1 MKQKILL
8 LLIVFCPIGI
18 FGQTWDYPVKPGTE
32 EWKRLKT
39 HSEKVEICQIPIDV
53 LKKMSTDHLIEVCLN
68 YPLSFDFYAYNSIKE
83 GIIKVKDRFNGLQ
96 ELFARKDNFSLL
108 QKRMDVNVFQKIVT
122 ESNYT
127 VEEKGKTIH
136 RYTLI
141 ETLLSFDNFM
151 NNADLS
157 EILALEK
164 KTISMLEYKESNK
177 NLFSSFANAASALLL
192 GKSMKRLS
200 PNSKFSIDT
209 ELFLET
215 SVIKNSQIFPELKQ
229 NYENIQH

>member
-1 MKQKILL
+1 MKRKILIFML
-8 LLIVFCPIGI
+8 LCPVFI

-32 EWKRLKT
+32 EWKSLKT
-39 HSEKVEICQIPIDV
+39 HSEKVEVCEIPIDV
-53 LKKMSTDHLIEVCLN
+53 LKKMSTDDLIEVCLN
-68 YPLSFDFYAYNSIKE
+68 YPLSFDFYAYSSIKE

-96 ELFARKDNFSLL
+96 ELFARKDNFSWL
-108 QKRMDVNVFQKIVT
+108 QKRMDINVFQKVMA

-127 VEEKGKTIH
+127 VEEKGEIIH
-136 RYTLI
+136 RYTLM
-141 ETLLSFDNFM
+141 ETLLSFDEFM
-151 NNADLS
+151 DNADLS

-164 KTISMLEYKESNK
+164 KTISMLRYKESNK

-192 GKSMKRLS
+192 GKSIKRLS

-215 SVIKNSQIFPELKQ
+215 GVIKNSQIFPELKQ

>member
-1 MKQKILL
+1 MLL
-8 LLIVFCPIGI
+8 CPVFI
-18 FGQTWDYPVKPGTE
+18 FGQTWNYPVKPGTE
-32 EWKRLKT
+32 EWKSLKT
-39 HSEKVEICQIPIDV
+39 HSEKVEVCQIPIDV
-53 LKKMSTDHLIEVCLN
+53 LKKMPTDDLIEVCLN

-108 QKRMDVNVFQKIVT
+108 QKRMDINVFQKVMA

-127 VEEKGKTIH
+127 VEEKGEIIH
-136 RYTLI
+136 RYTLM
-141 ETLLSFDNFM
+141 ETLLSFDEFM
-151 NNADLS
+151 DNADLS

-164 KTISMLEYKESNK
+164 KTISMVEYKESNK

-192 GKSMKRLS
+192 GKSIKRLS
-200 PNSKFSIDT
+200 PNSKFSMET

-215 SVIKNSQIFPELKQ
+215 GIIKNSQIFPELKQ

>member
-1 MKQKILL
+1 MNAKILL
-8 LLIVFCPIGI
+8 LILLYPVFIL
-18 FGQTWDYPVKPGTE
+18 GQTWDYPVKPGTE
-32 EWKRLKT
+32 EWESLKT
-39 HSEKVEICQIPIDV
+39 HSEKVAICQIPIDV
-53 LKKMSTDHLIEVCLN
+53 LKKISTDDLIEVCLN
-68 YPLSFDFYAYNSIKE
+68 YPLNFDFYAYNSIKD
-83 GIIKVKDRFNGLQ
+83 GIVKVKDRFNGLQ
-96 ELFARKDNFSLL
+96 ELLARKDNFSLL
-108 QKRMDVNVFQKIVT
+108 QRRMDINVFQAIMAQ
-122 ESNYT
+122 SNYT
-127 VEEKGKTIH
+127 VEEKGKIIH

-141 ETLLSFDNFM
+141 ETLLSFDEFM
-151 NNADLS
+151 DNADLS

-192 GKSMKRLS
+192 GKSIKRLS

-215 SVIKNSQIFPELKQ
+215 GVIKNSQIFPELKQ

>member
-1 MKQKILL
+1 MLL
-8 LLIVFCPIGI
+8 CPVFI

-32 EWKRLKT
+32 EWKSLKT
-39 HSEKVEICQIPIDV
+39 HSEKVEVCEIPIDV
-53 LKKMSTDHLIEVCLN
+53 LKKMSTDDLIEVCLN
-68 YPLSFDFYAYNSIKE
+68 YPLSFDFYAYSSIKE

-96 ELFARKDNFSLL
+96 ELFARKDNFSWL
-108 QKRMDVNVFQKIVT
+108 QKRMDINVFQKVMA

-127 VEEKGKTIH
+127 VEEKGEIIH
-136 RYTLI
+136 RYTLM
-141 ETLLSFDNFM
+141 ETLLSFDEFM
-151 NNADLS
+151 DNADLS

-164 KTISMLEYKESNK
+164 KTISMLRYKESNK

-192 GKSMKRLS
+192 GKSIKRLS

-215 SVIKNSQIFPELKQ
+215 GVIKNSQIFPELKQ